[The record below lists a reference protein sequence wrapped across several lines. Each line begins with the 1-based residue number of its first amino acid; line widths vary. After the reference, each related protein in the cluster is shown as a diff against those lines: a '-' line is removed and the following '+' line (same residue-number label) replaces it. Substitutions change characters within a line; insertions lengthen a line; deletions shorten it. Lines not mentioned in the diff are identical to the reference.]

1 MAIDEAHR
9 GVDWKSSRFH
19 VALCAVAT
27 TRQRHGERIP
37 RTQEFQV
44 NAMAGHSPLDHVVDH
59 DTIELPWGQVL
70 QLPSIDL
77 PIVGHFSLTRYM
89 VMEVIAAA
97 IVITIALLY
106 SRQMRKNHVTKGVLG
121 NLMESMVYF
130 VKDKI
135 AVPAIGD
142 HDAYKHLPF
151 LLTIF
156 FFVLI
161 SNLLGMV
168 PGGASATGSIV
179 VTGTLAFITFL
190 TVYAAGASQFGYIG
204 FFKNLVPHLD
214 VPGEVSLEKIGL
226 KGSINIPAM
235 MMWGLMFVIEL
246 VGLLIKHFVLAVRLF
261 INMTAGH
268 LVLAVILGFIL
279 EASGNLFYV
288 VMPASIF
295 GAVFISC
302 LEMLV
307 ALLQAYIFTFLSA
320 LFIGSVS
327 HAH

>member
-1 MAIDEAHR
+1 
-9 GVDWKSSRFH
+9 
-19 VALCAVAT
+19 
-27 TRQRHGERIP
+27 
-37 RTQEFQV
+37 
-44 NAMAGHSPLDHVVDH
+44 MAGHSPLDHVVDH
-59 DTIELPWGQVL
+59 NTIEMPWGQVFH
-70 QLPSIDL
+70 LPTIDL
-77 PIVGHFSLTRYM
+77 PLLGSFSLTRYM
-89 VMEVIAAA
+89 VMEAITATIVLLIAMTYA
-97 IVITIALLY
+97 
-106 SRQMRKNHVTKGVLG
+106 RQMRRYHVTRGVRG
-121 NLMESMVYF
+121 NLMEVFVYF
-130 VKDKI
+130 IRDKI
-135 AVPAIGD
+135 AIPTIGD

-151 LLTIF
+151 LLTVF

-161 SNLLGMV
+161 SNLLGMI

-190 TVYAAGASQFGYIG
+190 TVYSAGASQFGYIG
-204 FFKNLVPHLD
+204 FFKNLVPHLEI
-214 VPGEVSLEKIGL
+214 PGEIQLEKFGM
-226 KGSINIPAM
+226 KGSINIPGI
-235 MMWGLMFVIEL
+235 MMWWLMFVIEV

-288 VMPASIF
+288 VTPASIF

-302 LEMLV
+302 LELLV
-307 ALLQAYIFTFLSA
+307 AFLQAYIFTFLSA

>member
-1 MAIDEAHR
+1 
-9 GVDWKSSRFH
+9 
-19 VALCAVAT
+19 
-27 TRQRHGERIP
+27 
-37 RTQEFQV
+37 
-44 NAMAGHSPLDHVVDH
+44 MAGHSPLDHVVDH
-59 DTIELPWGQVL
+59 NTLELPWGRVIH
-70 QLPSIDL
+70 LPAIEL
-77 PIVGHFSLTRYM
+77 PLVGHFSLTRYM
-89 VMEVIAAA
+89 LMEVVAASLVI
-97 IVITIALLY
+97 IVSVLY
-106 SRQMRKNHVTKGVLG
+106 ARHIRRNYVTKGILA
-121 NLMESMVYF
+121 NMMESLVYF
-130 VKDKI
+130 VRDKI
-135 AVPAIGD
+135 AIPAIGD

-151 LLTIF
+151 LLTVF
-156 FFVLI
+156 FFVLF

-179 VTGTLAFITFL
+179 VTGTLAFIIFL
-190 TVYAAGASQFGYIG
+190 TVYSAGASHFGYIG
-204 FFKNLVPHLD
+204 FFKNLVPHLE
-214 VPGEVSLEKIGL
+214 VPGEISLERFGM
-226 KGSINIPAM
+226 KGSINIPGIL
-235 MMWGLMFVIEL
+235 MWWLMFVIEL

-288 VMPASIF
+288 VTPASIF

-302 LEMLV
+302 LELLV